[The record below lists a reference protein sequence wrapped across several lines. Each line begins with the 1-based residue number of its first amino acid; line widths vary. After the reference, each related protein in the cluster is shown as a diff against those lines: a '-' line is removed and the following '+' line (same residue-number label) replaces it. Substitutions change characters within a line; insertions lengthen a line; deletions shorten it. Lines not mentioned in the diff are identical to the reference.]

1 MSNDSKYEMT
11 ISLNVLKHLG
21 ISLYNSIPPVLSEI
35 VANSWDADASEVKI
49 CIREDDD
56 IISIS
61 DNGHGMN
68 KSDINGKYLKVGYD
82 KRNNEPPLT
91 KKFERPPMG
100 RKGIGK
106 LSVFAIADVV
116 EVYTAGKGE
125 KHALVLDAN
134 EIEKAVRSE
143 ATGGLYAPAEGDIS
157 KINFCEGT
165 RIVLKELKK
174 NITATTFKG
183 LRQRLSRRFSIIG
196 ESNDFSVS
204 INGAAITPQD
214 RGYYKN
220 VQFLWYFGDESERYA
235 ALVHEDVKSAKLDNN
250 IEFMPAG
257 ELMTRQ
263 HQITGWL
270 GTVTLPRNL
279 KDEANAIVVYAKG
292 KLIHENLLPDMK
304 DARIFTEYL
313 VGEINADFM
322 DLDELDDIITSNRQ
336 SVKEDDPRY
345 EVLKDHVKE
354 KLNIIGNKWT
364 ELRNQAETDEVT
376 KDKHIKDWYD
386 SLTVGQQKHAK
397 LMFGRIA
404 TMGLPDDNARREVYK
419 ANIFAFERLSLT
431 HQLDLLD
438 NVKTDKDMNA
448 LLELFGTVDE
458 LESYHYYE
466 IVKGRLKVIEKFQN
480 LAEDNA
486 KERALQDYLFDHL
499 WLLDSSWERAA
510 VNPLPLKEKT
520 IPKECKDLSDELSK
534 EESAGRMDIRYQ
546 TFGGKHVIIELK
558 RSKTNVDL
566 SELVAQVTKYYTALH
581 KCLRAQYPNS
591 YATMQIEVICILGSP
606 PVGGIDAA
614 HVTRSL
620 AAQSA
625 RYVTYTELIDQAKAS
640 YREYLDAQTRVGKL
654 AESLDK
660 IYAEFPS

>member
-1 MSNDSKYEMT
+1 MSPDSRYEMT
-11 ISLNVLKHLG
+11 ISLNVLRHLG

-49 CIREDDD
+49 CIHKDDD

-68 KSDINGKYLKVGYD
+68 EADINGKYLKVGYD

-91 KKFERPPMG
+91 RKFERPPMG

-116 EVYTAGKGE
+116 EVYTAREGE
-125 KHALVLDAN
+125 QHALVLDAN
-134 EIEKAVRSE
+134 EIEKAVRGEE
-143 ATGGLYAPAEGDIS
+143 AGGLYTPAEGDIG
-157 KINFCEGT
+157 KIDFNEGT
-165 RIVLKELKK
+165 RIVLKGLKK
-174 NITATTFKG
+174 NITATTFKT

-196 ESNDFSVS
+196 ESNNFSVS

-214 RGYYKN
+214 RGYYKD
-220 VQFLWYFGDESERYA
+220 VQFIWYFGEESKNYA
-235 ALVHEDVKSAKLDNN
+235 DLVGEKVTSITLENNLQFELADGSASEHKL
-250 IEFMPAG
+250 
-257 ELMTRQ
+257 
-263 HQITGWL
+263 TGWL
-270 GTVTLPRNL
+270 GTVELPKQLN
-279 KDEANAIVVYAKG
+279 DETNGIVVYAKG
-292 KLIHENLLPDMK
+292 KLIEENMLPEME
-304 DARIFTEYL
+304 DARIFTQYL
-313 VGEINADFM
+313 VGEITADFM
-322 DLDELDDIITSNRQ
+322 DLDDLDDIITSNRQ
-336 SVKEDDPRY
+336 SVKKDDPRY
-345 EVLKDHVKE
+345 EALRNHLKE
-354 KLNIIGNKWT
+354 NLNIVGNKWT
-364 ELRNQAETDEVT
+364 ELRNQKEKDEVT
-376 KDKHIKDWYD
+376 KDKNIKAWYD
-386 SLTVGQQKHAK
+386 SLTAGQQKHA
-397 LMFGRIA
+397 LRMFGRIA

-438 NVKTDKDMNA
+438 NVKTDQDMNT

-480 LAEDNA
+480 LAEEND

-510 VNPLPLKEKT
+510 VNPKPVKERSV
-520 IPKECKDLSDELSK
+520 PKECKDLSDELSK
-534 EESAGRMDIRYQ
+534 KESAGRMDIRYQ
-546 TFGGKHVIIELK
+546 TLGGKHIIIELK
-558 RSKTNVDL
+558 RSGARVEL
-566 SELVAQVTKYYTALH
+566 SELVAQVTNYYTALY

-591 YATMQIEVICILGSP
+591 YAKMQIEVICILGAP

-640 YREYLDAQTRVGKL
+640 YREYLEAQSRVGKL
-654 AESLDK
+654 AESLEK

>member
-1 MSNDSKYEMT
+1 MSTDSRYEMT

-49 CIREDDD
+49 CIHRDDD
-56 IISIS
+56 IISIF

-68 KSDINGKYLKVGYD
+68 EADINGKYLKVGYD

-91 KKFERPPMG
+91 NKFERPPMG

-106 LSVFAIADVV
+106 LSVFAIANVV
-116 EVYTAGKGE
+116 EVYTAREGE
-125 KHALVLDAN
+125 KHALILDAN
-134 EIEKAVRSE
+134 EIEEAVRNE
-143 ATGGLYAPAEGDIS
+143 DTGGMYTPDEGDIG
-157 KINFCEGT
+157 KIDFEEGT

-196 ESNDFSVS
+196 ESNNFSVS
-204 INGAAITPQD
+204 INGAEITPQD
-214 RGYYKN
+214 RGYYKD

-235 ALVHEDVKSAKLDNN
+235 ALVREDVTSARLDNN
-250 IEFMPAG
+250 LEFIPAG

-270 GTVTLPRNL
+270 GTVTLPRDL

-292 KLIHENLLPDMK
+292 KLIHENLLPDME

-345 EVLKDHVKE
+345 EALKTHLKE
-354 KLNIIGNKWT
+354 NLNIIGNKWT
-364 ELRNQAETDEVT
+364 ELRNQIETEEVT
-376 KDKHIKDWYD
+376 KDKNISAWYD

-397 LMFGRIA
+397 RMFGRIA
-404 TMGLPDDNARREVYK
+404 TLGLPDDNARREVYK

-438 NVKTDKDMNA
+438 NVKTDQDMNT

-480 LAEDNA
+480 LEEAND

-510 VNPLPLKEKT
+510 VNPKPVKERS
-520 IPKECKDLSDELSK
+520 IPKACKDLSDELSK
-534 EESAGRMDIRYQ
+534 KESAGRMDIRYQ
-546 TFGGKHVIIELK
+546 TLGGKHVIIELK

-581 KCLRAQYPNS
+581 KCLRAQYPNR

-606 PVGGIDAA
+606 PEGGIDAA

-640 YREYLDAQTRVGKL
+640 YREYLDAQARVGKL